1 MRIRIPLM
9 VKYPEYVR
17 VYRIPLC
24 HNATTVYVESAV
36 FAYPVMVA
44 RTVGGAPGAPYEL
57 QTIRKESCFFYCYML
72 NQCTRRIK
80 SADTVSAD
88 LRLDCVTG
96 RRSGLLTLSPI
107 YVIK

>member
-1 MRIRIPLM
+1 M

-44 RTVGGAPGAPYEL
+44 RTVGGCSWCSL
-57 QTIRKESCFFYCYML
+57 
-72 NQCTRRIK
+72 
-80 SADTVSAD
+80 
-88 LRLDCVTG
+88 
-96 RRSGLLTLSPI
+96 
-107 YVIK
+107 